1 MVSPCDTRVN
11 HYPITIVPVP
21 PGFVAGDG
29 VCTPRLVRAAISCAG
44 HAGCVGH
51 FSRKIVV
58 CRVANK
64 NPHTRRKNRKP
75 GLHTL
80 HGLHK
85 TVFDRVLPICL
96 GRGIDHRRSKKP
108 RRCGRAGVSWWGDG
122 GLGFPESD
130 EGRRGF
136 AEHEV
141 HCDDL
146 HPGIPEYLFAS
157 PTTLEECCVALPS
170 PKL

>member
-1 MVSPCDTRVN
+1 MIYASVMAGVA
-11 HYPITIVPVP
+11 ITC
-21 PGFVAGDG
+21 AG
-29 VCTPRLVRAAISCAG
+29 CAG
-44 HAGCVGH
+44 HVGH
-51 FSRKIVV
+51 LSRKNSL

-64 NPHTRRKNRKP
+64 KPHTRRNFLKP

-80 HGLHK
+80 HRLHRV
-85 TVFDRVLPICL
+85 VFDRVPPINV
-96 GRGIDHRRSKKP
+96 GRGIDYRRTKKP
-108 RRCGRAGVSWWGDG
+108 RRCGRAGVSWWGNG
-122 GLGFPESD
+122 GLRFPESD

-136 AEHEV
+136 AEHKV

-157 PTTLEECCVALPS
+157 PTTLEEYCVALPS